1 MDFVTGVL
9 FESVCSPDR
18 FRGRFYPE
26 RRNVRN
32 LITYIKME
40 TQFSKI
46 DQGKVQHFVSPCR
59 EAKIHFTPR

>member
-1 MDFVTGVL
+1 MDFVTGLL
-9 FESVCSPDR
+9 FEGVCSSDR
-18 FRGRFYPE
+18 FRGRFYSE
-26 RRNVRN
+26 RRNIRN

-59 EAKIHFTPR
+59 EAKIHFTPM

>member
-1 MDFVTGVL
+1 MDFVTGLL
-9 FESVCSPDR
+9 FEGVCSSDR

-26 RRNVRN
+26 RRNIRN

-59 EAKIHFTPR
+59 EAKIHFTPM